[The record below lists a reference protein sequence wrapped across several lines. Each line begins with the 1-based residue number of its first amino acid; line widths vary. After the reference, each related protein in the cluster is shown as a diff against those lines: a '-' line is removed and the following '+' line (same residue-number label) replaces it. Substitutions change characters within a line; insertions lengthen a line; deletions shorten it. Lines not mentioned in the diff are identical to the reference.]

1 MGMSPSGAELLVWE
15 GEVTVGGGLSCRK
28 AHAGQLLGPLPRQ
41 DHLGFADLLFALNF
55 SLAHSASLQSGGAA
69 GGADFRGAGDRLWNP
84 PGWPKGEW
92 HGSCAQRKARARPL
106 PQSLASHP
114 WAHLP
119 ILCLGCLV
127 FGGQWLWKGPG
138 LRSRKGKRKKEAIR
152 CFSRF
157 MGQKYTVRG
166 RRTGI
171 QSRNDTQGNNSNHYS
186 HKASSYSALSKWQAL
201 LKCLP
206 VQPLAVT
213 CGSAVPSSR
222 GGPCVSDAEAQLLGK
237 HRVGSPTDPSLTPFH
252 VQRHLS

>member
-1 MGMSPSGAELLVWE
+1 MQA
-15 GEVTVGGGLSCRK
+15 TVCGIPL
-28 AHAGQLLGPLPRQ
+28 AG
-41 DHLGFADLLFALNF
+41 
-55 SLAHSASLQSGGAA
+55 
-69 GGADFRGAGDRLWNP
+69 
-84 PGWPKGEW
+84 PKGSGMATALSARLGQGRFPRALPLTPGHTFPFCAW
-92 HGSCAQRKARARPL
+92 AASCL
-106 PQSLASHP
+106 
-114 WAHLP
+114 
-119 ILCLGCLV
+119 
-127 FGGQWLWKGPG
+127 GGQWLWKGPG

-186 HKASSYSALSKWQAL
+186 HKAISYSALSKWQAL